1 MSSEF
6 NTTFNSLPFQMHCN
20 LKWRLCILPVKNTN
34 TTPPPSSQTTLVISF
49 LLPQNPMHK
58 KKQASVSQEAKWV
71 LMLTSSAT
79 VCHSGSPGFDSGSPR
94 AQRCTLSYSLAGI
107 PDWAS
112 SSLGGGRKSRWAR
125 LLLALKEKGLLEIQ
139 GLWKFAP
146 TDLSELISKINKP
159 KEIALIRNVFSLNVY
174 YYYDDCCCC
183 CSCC

>member
-20 LKWRLCILPVKNTN
+20 LEWRLCIPPVKNTN
-34 TTPPPSSQTTLVISF
+34 TTPPPSSQTTLVIGSCC
-49 LLPQNPMHK
+49 PRIRCE
-58 KKQASVSQEAKWV
+58 KQASVSQEAKWV

-79 VCHSGSPGFDSGSPR
+79 VCHSGSPGFDSGSAR

-112 SSLGGGRKSRWAR
+112 SSLGCGRKSRWAR
-125 LLLALKEKGLLEIQ
+125 LLLAFKEKGLLEIQ

-146 TDLSELISKINKP
+146 TDLSELIIKIYVVTKQSDRCTFIL
-159 KEIALIRNVFSLNVY
+159 ES
-174 YYYDDCCCC
+174 
-183 CSCC
+183 